1 MMYPFQSNDFIRYFT
16 HVILNHFVKCIRRGS
31 FMFFVLANM
40 LSTGFAQDGHDFLH
54 GRYDS
59 MNGSEF
65 QHKIRKAAPVPA
77 GVVYIQR
84 PGEGEEEIRKHFR
97 KMKELGFTSL
107 KQIMNLPDWDHEDIQ
122 LMALEEG
129 LVPWWYGE
137 GGWEPITDELLQKL
151 EISAEL
157 PDDMVRLDP
166 KMLAYQHEVMK
177 RRILRVKQYKSE
189 NQAIEGPKGS
199 SSAYDPTVG
208 ERGMD
213 LSAKGKE
220 LFTNWA
226 ERTYLS
232 IDTLNFAYNQHHHGL
247 QASGGAFK
255 SWDDF
260 SERWESSNHRE
271 LRIIRDVL
279 RFKADHGI
287 SELQKKVDEFRSFDP
302 HAPYRAGGELGLFRP
317 HPYFGVNFPGIA
329 KVMRKAGSFY
339 PSIHYTW
346 HFDQVLDELGPTVY
360 MQASYI
366 NDMFKG
372 GWSGGWE
379 TTGGPQQF
387 GGEKFGQ
394 NNKGFTVDA
403 PEMRQFTLSML
414 AAGFKGWGLW
424 SWSVRSAG
432 AEVGEYALLDH
443 HNEITERAVAVGEIA
458 KAMQNYREE
467 LWQAHKE
474 PLVGVFF
481 DWDNDAM
488 WTALSMKGQDSLRFR
503 PMQARVGL
511 SRALI
516 NANVP
521 FEFVTAADL
530 NAGLAGRY
538 PIIFLPGILAMDSPI
553 LSHLATYVEEGGRLV
568 MDMPGAWMDTYSAL
582 FPRGSQSQFASLFGT
597 VLREYQY
604 AGINRD
610 WFLNDQR
617 LRGSIGVL
625 RPEGGVVKARFSN
638 GDVAVTAHNY
648 GKGTAVILGYEAARA
663 CFSRSSPEMEKLL
676 IDYTLGQIESPIICD
691 GAIVYRLASDQAD
704 HYFLINQSEEKRVS
718 LAFRYYDY
726 KEASDAVS
734 GEKLNLGEDI
744 YLEAYGARW
753 LRFEKK

>member
-1 MMYPFQSNDFIRYFT
+1 
-16 HVILNHFVKCIRRGS
+16 
-31 FMFFVLANM
+31 
-40 LSTGFAQDGHDFLH
+40 
-54 GRYDS
+54 
-59 MNGSEF
+59 
-65 QHKIRKAAPVPA
+65 
-77 GVVYIQR
+77 
-84 PGEGEEEIRKHFR
+84 
-97 KMKELGFTSL
+97 
-107 KQIMNLPDWDHEDIQ
+107 
-122 LMALEEG
+122 
-129 LVPWWYGE
+129 
-137 GGWEPITDELLQKL
+137 
-151 EISAEL
+151 
-157 PDDMVRLDP
+157 
-166 KMLAYQHEVMK
+166 
-177 RRILRVKQYKSE
+177 
-189 NQAIEGPKGS
+189 
-199 SSAYDPTVG
+199 
-208 ERGMD
+208 
-213 LSAKGKE
+213 
-220 LFTNWA
+220 
-226 ERTYLS
+226 
-232 IDTLNFAYNQHHHGL
+232 
-247 QASGGAFK
+247 
-255 SWDDF
+255 
-260 SERWESSNHRE
+260 
-271 LRIIRDVL
+271 
-279 RFKADHGI
+279 
-287 SELQKKVDEFRSFDP
+287 
-302 HAPYRAGGELGLFRP
+302 
-317 HPYFGVNFPGIA
+317 
-329 KVMRKAGSFY
+329 
-339 PSIHYTW
+339 
-346 HFDQVLDELGPTVY
+346 

-443 HNEITERAVAVGEIA
+443 HNEITDRAVAVGEIA

-538 PIIFLPGILAMDSPI
+538 PIIFLPGILAMDSAI

-638 GDVAVTAHNY
+638 GDVAVTAHKY

-663 CFSRSSPEMEKLL
+663 CFRRSSPEMEKLL
-676 IDYTLGQIESPIICD
+676 IDYTLGQTESPIICD
-691 GAIVYRLASDQAD
+691 GAIVYRLASDKAD

-734 GEKLNLGEDI
+734 GEKLILGEDV
-744 YLEAYGARW
+744 YMEAYGARW